1 MRHHDSTLNGY
12 AHFFEAMEGHG
23 KINFEP
29 ALLMAYMHQWQA
41 TGNTPRSLDN
51 NLSTLRRQAR
61 RLRLEFPDPKSADWL
76 DIRDQLRGQKKL
88 DPTETAHATVMTLHK
103 IESVLDTMGIN
114 SIHDLYTCTPQTL
127 QFVTRL
133 LVCHATMARGCEHRD
148 GFKVS
153 DISAGHMEG
162 DNGVIFLHVAG
173 RDDYDA
179 DDPLRRMKNKLRP
192 ARRCELAVFPLRVS
206 AGACLLIYMER
217 MAHTFNGPDDILFP
231 AIEHGNK
238 VFKGRAMTDKQFYK
252 LLRVYAQRAGMAAVQ
267 IANLT
272 AHSLRAG
279 GATDFLIGGMSVAWV
294 KQQGGWE
301 SPAYLTY
308 YRPQPEHAFATAR
321 SIIAVTTDLLRSCR
335 S

>member
-1 MRHHDSTLNGY
+1 
-12 AHFFEAMEGHG
+12 
-23 KINFEP
+23 
-29 ALLMAYMHQWQA
+29 
-41 TGNTPRSLDN
+41 
-51 NLSTLRRQAR
+51 
-61 RLRLEFPDPKSADWL
+61 
-76 DIRDQLRGQKKL
+76 
-88 DPTETAHATVMTLHK
+88 
-103 IESVLDTMGIN
+103 
-114 SIHDLYTCTPQTL
+114 
-127 QFVTRL
+127 
-133 LVCHATMARGCEHRD
+133 
-148 GFKVS
+148 
-153 DISAGHMEG
+153 
-162 DNGVIFLHVAG
+162 
-173 RDDYDA
+173 
-179 DDPLRRMKNKLRP
+179 
-192 ARRCELAVFPLRVS
+192 
-206 AGACLLIYMER
+206 MER

-321 SIIAVTTDLLRSCR
+321 SIIAAGTMEPPEKRAWTKGSCR
-335 S
+335 SKDGEVCSQQRSLFSEQSSTTGAWF